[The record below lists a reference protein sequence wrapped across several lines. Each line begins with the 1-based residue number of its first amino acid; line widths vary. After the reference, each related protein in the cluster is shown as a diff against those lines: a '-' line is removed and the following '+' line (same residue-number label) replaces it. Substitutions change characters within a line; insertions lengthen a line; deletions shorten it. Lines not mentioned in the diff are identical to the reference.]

1 MTKNI
6 GHLFV
11 KILRNLFFSFVF
23 LTSPT
28 GHHEVALNEFAH
40 LLLEFEKIPVGV
52 ATDTIFFGVD
62 IGDFLDLPGDF
73 VDVHERDYNTP

>member
-6 GHLFV
+6 G
-11 KILRNLFFSFVF
+11 
-23 LTSPT
+23 
-28 GHHEVALNEFAH
+28 H

-52 ATDTIFFGVD
+52 ATDTIFVD
-62 IGDFLDLPGDF
+62 IGDFFDLPGDF